1 MSNVVMFEQH
11 LKLLCRLNTNCFNI
25 SFDFNNFRMTKLQSK
40 QNKLTSRRAVA
51 PVIATLLLVAI
62 AVVGGSI
69 VFVFSQGFFSSAQ
82 ISGAPQIESL
92 QINGYDATDVTNLTL
107 HDGSLIDQQA
117 IPTVFSGVANDG
129 LLTGE
134 RVAIYVTNQGVSQAA
149 LTEVRFAGSVYTYNT
164 AAALDTW
171 DANTFLNA
179 QEFTIIEKGIALGI
193 AEVSQSPTAIIQ
205 PGQQATILLELE
217 QDVQFGRDAQFKLTT
232 ANGAVFVGTVV
243 AGQQSG

>member
-1 MSNVVMFEQH
+1 
-11 LKLLCRLNTNCFNI
+11 
-25 SFDFNNFRMTKLQSK
+25 MTKLQSK

-82 ISGAPQIESL
+82 ISGAPTIESL
-92 QINGYDATDVTNLTL
+92 QINGYDATDVTNLQL
-107 HDGSLIDQQA
+107 HDGGLIEQSA
-117 IPTVFSGVANDG
+117 VPAVFSGAANDG

-149 LTEVRFAGSVYTYNT
+149 LTEVRFAGSVYTYAT
-164 AAALDTW
+164 AAVLDDFAANTW
-171 DANTFLNA
+171 MDAN
-179 QEFTIIEKGIALGI
+179 EFTILERGVALGI
-193 AEVSQSPTAIIQ
+193 ADVSQNPTAIIQ
-205 PGQQATILLELE
+205 PGQQATLLLELE
-217 QDVQFGRDAQFKLTT
+217 QDVSFGRDAQIKLTT

>member
-1 MSNVVMFEQH
+1 MSKE
-11 LKLLCRLNTNCFNI
+11 
-25 SFDFNNFRMTKLQSK
+25 TKM
-40 QNKLTSRRAVA
+40 TSRRAVA

-82 ISGAPQIESL
+82 ISGAPTIESL
-92 QINGYDATDVTNLTL
+92 QINGYDASDVDNLQL
-107 HDGSLIDQQA
+107 HDGSLIDQQGTQ
-117 IPTVFSGVANDG
+117 TVFSGAPNDG

-134 RVAIYVTNQGVSQAA
+134 RVAIYVTNQGVAQAS
-149 LTEVRFAGSVYTYNT
+149 LTEVRFAGSVYTYDT
-164 AAALDTW
+164 ATALD
-171 DANTFLNA
+171 DFAANTFLAAN
-179 QEFTIIEKGIALGI
+179 EFTILERGVATGIAD
-193 AEVSQSPTAIIQ
+193 VSQSPTAILQ

-217 QDVQFGRDAQFKLTT
+217 QDVQFGRDAQIKLTT

>member
-1 MSNVVMFEQH
+1 
-11 LKLLCRLNTNCFNI
+11 
-25 SFDFNNFRMTKLQSK
+25 MTKLQSK

-92 QINGYDATDVTNLTL
+92 QINGYDATDVTNLQL
-107 HDGSLIDQQA
+107 HDGSLIDQTGNPQ
-117 IPTVFSGVANDG
+117 VLSGVANNG

-134 RVAIYVTNQGVSQAA
+134 RVAVYVTNQGVAQAS
-149 LTEVRFAGSVYTYNT
+149 LTEVRFAGSVYNYVPGIVGTPLETWN
-164 AAALDTW
+164 ADT
-171 DANTFLNA
+171 LMNA
-179 QEFTIIEKGIALGI
+179 TSFTIVNKGVAGQVADL
-193 AEVSQSPTAIIQ
+193 STSPTATIQ